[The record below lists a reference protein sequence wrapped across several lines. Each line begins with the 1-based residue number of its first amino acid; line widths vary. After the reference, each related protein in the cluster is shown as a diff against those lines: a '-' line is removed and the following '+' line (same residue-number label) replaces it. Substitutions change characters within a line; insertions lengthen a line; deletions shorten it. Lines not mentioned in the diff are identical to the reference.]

1 VKKGA
6 KRGLSKQAVSGVR
19 PDGLS
24 AGRVTPNAL
33 SRSRVAPAQEEEFE
47 DPVPGFFV
55 RETPRGI
62 TVVTLQFIADQAK
75 RDPRWIEAQRP
86 VYPSDN
92 DFRREFFIDWT
103 ASIGSQFYPE
113 YMALG
118 GRDVFVAS
126 SPGLMLSLPVYR
138 GWDFGFHHPAC
149 VWFQYSPRSHRVWF
163 LRELLPTD
171 IDVYSFADLVL
182 FLSGQLRFEHLG
194 PRAQA
199 EVALIQSEPR
209 LPLYARSVPWFPQLS
224 TPIRYLD
231 FAGHEAL
238 MPSDRVENEK
248 AEKTHAD
255 ILLSKGVVLQ
265 AHGVSPNARESVMRR
280 LLRIYADGHP
290 GVIFDPACP
299 LFIDGMH
306 GGFQY
311 KEPTKGD
318 PIPSDMKND
327 RYYINLHDAAGY
339 ALVEAVPTV
348 DPLPVPEGT
357 IFKGR
362 VPVPVAQVMKE
373 KEESAGWYET
383 EKGRDWG
390 SRRGETL

>member
-1 VKKGA
+1 VKTSPRKEV
-6 KRGLSKQAVSGVR
+6 KRAASATR
-19 PDGLS
+19 PPL
-24 AGRVTPNAL
+24 AGTVLRARV
-33 SRSRVAPAQEEEFE
+33 QDEEFE
-47 DPVPGFFV
+47 DPVPGFFI

-62 TVVTLQFIADQAK
+62 TVVTLNFIADQDK
-75 RDPRWIEAQRP
+75 RDPAWIEAQRP
-86 VYPSDN
+86 LFPSDN

-118 GRDVFVAS
+118 GRSLFVAP
-126 SPGLMLSLPVYR
+126 SPGLVLSLPVYR

-149 VWFQYSPRSHRVWF
+149 VWFQYSRRSHRVWF
-163 LRELLPTD
+163 LRELMPTD
-171 IDVYSFADLVL
+171 IDIYSFADLVL
-182 FLSGQLRFEHLG
+182 YLSGQTRIENLG

-209 LPLYARSVPWFPQLS
+209 LPDYARRVPWFPPLA
-224 TPIRYLD
+224 TPLNFRD

-238 MPSDRVENEK
+238 MPSDRVEQEK
-248 AEKTHAD
+248 EEKTHAD
-255 ILLSKGVVLQ
+255 ILASKGIILN

-280 LLRIYADGHP
+280 LLRVYPDGHP
-290 GVIFDPACP
+290 GIIFDPACP
-299 LFIDGMH
+299 MFIDGMH

-318 PIPSDMKND
+318 PIPNTMKKD
-327 RYYINLHDAAGY
+327 GFYVNLHDAAGY

-348 DPLPVPEGT
+348 DPLPLPEGT
-357 IFKGR
+357 VYRGR
-362 VPVPVAQVMKE
+362 VPVPVAKIMQE
-373 KEESAGWYET
+373 REESVGWHET

-390 SRRGETL
+390 SRRDDGAWR